1 MKRCGLLKRAIV
13 APIAI
18 SLAAVVAVTDH
29 SNMARA
35 TGSTYQQPFAWGSV
49 QTGTTAY
56 ATYASPV
63 TGTTALSSTAP
74 SGAGSLTARVTSS
87 GPIGK
92 MSYLRAFGG
101 ATPLF
106 FSRSGSTSHV
116 LAAVS
121 TSNGSHELWAWG
133 TNTYGQLGNGSVN
146 ATPLP
151 MKATWTPLAGE
162 EIVALAAGERH
173 SVMLTLQGVTH
184 RVYTWGNNSYGQLGT
199 TSVAST
205 ASQLTPLLLSSL
217 TSANIVSI
225 AAGQYHN
232 VAADSTGAIWAWGYD
247 TDTYG
252 DIGLAGSSA
261 RFTPTKITDDSLN
274 VRRAVPTTQSITS
287 NIATVNTNAY
297 HYFAIGDSVV
307 VNIGDDLLDGTKTI
321 TKVTNTSFSYV
332 AQPAVTSTAISPT
345 GLATLAGVQVAVTN
359 KSLASN
365 VATLTVPA
373 GHGLAVG
380 NIVNIEG
387 VGAPFDGVN
396 TITVSSSTS
405 IRFAKTYAGTITSTA
420 VSPAGSATRADISVA
435 LSNKLVSLASN
446 IATARLT
453 SSTTHGFGVGNIV
466 TVTGAGGVLD
476 GQKTITAVSTT
487 STFDF
492 IPQTNYTARAVTSS
506 SPTASVTTC
515 STACPSAPTGVLSVA
530 AGIGYSV
537 ARTADS
543 VYTWGNTTATTYNRL
558 GRAISGT
565 YISSPKVVALGAGC
579 VPSSITAGRYTAAV
593 VCANNTIRTWGDN
606 TYGQRGSGTA
616 AGTHTTLLESVSGI
630 SLNAGENVSK
640 VDFSTDTA
648 FALTS
653 AGRIFA
659 WGRNLYRL
667 LGVAS
672 LYAALNLRTTAAVT
686 TRAIATGGTTV
697 TDLVADSSNALFI
710 DSADVVWSWGNP
722 TTSLSARG
730 VSGTCIAAGICG
742 ANDGMKFDRIDTASD
757 VRIALADTTD
767 NTSVFV
773 MSDGSVWTYGSVG
786 SAAGSYYLGDG
797 TTGSRMLPGKIDLP
811 FGVDTATASSQ
822 INQLS
827 CSRLHCL
834 IAVAFSGASTIYGWG
849 DGSSRQL
856 TVGTTTDYAYPIA
869 IKNNLVNPRIA
880 AGYQF
885 SLYVDIGTNG
895 TGGTAYGWGAN
906 SSRRAVPTVAT
917 NPLTTFTEVKDM
929 TIPASPA
936 TVSDIIAISA
946 GYLHTVALR
955 ANGTI
960 LTWGYNNF
968 GQLGAGSINTASYFA
983 TPSLPTGKAAAQIVA
998 QGDSTLIRC
1007 SDGSLVGWGSAARGV
1022 LASGSTAN
1030 ILTPTSVASGYN
1042 FNYIDIA
1049 GLGGTAAASSYRNSG
1064 VGILTSGAVVTW
1076 GANTYGQIGR
1086 SDWPAS
1092 ATAVSAYSTSP
1103 VQALTSN
1110 TTAINGVDAVIA
1122 GGIWSAAFGF
1132 YTTPTPPSA
1141 PTSVSASSNAS
1152 KTITV
1157 TWGLPTSP
1165 NDLVSYNVVIRR
1177 AGVVVARVGA
1187 PADATSLTLTGP
1199 TYDIINASAHSV
1211 TVEALNTVGTSP
1223 ESSSVSVTPIGAPS
1237 VPRSVQAEPT
1247 SSGIRLTFAAPSD
1260 NGGASISRYNV
1271 VVVDSGT
1278 TTQRASATLASSD
1291 TTALITS
1298 GLVVGSSY
1306 DVSISATNTAGTSD
1320 AVTVTAVV
1328 PGRPSAPLISEAHA
1342 EGTSDI
1348 IVTWTAPESDGGAPI
1363 TSYVARAYS
1372 RGTDSVVAT
1381 SFSSLSS
1388 TRSLTLAGLTNG
1400 TLYDI
1405 GVIASQDNSS
1415 QSNAIAA
1422 GGSESIRTTVMAG
1435 RLPAPSS
1442 LSISD
1447 LSSGSVTLQW
1457 PSVSNATGITITE
1470 YSVKYVLSATTST
1483 TTASTS
1489 LCTAGVCTKTLTGLT
1504 NGSQYTVSVAST
1516 SSNGT
1521 GTYSNTVTAIP
1532 RTVPGAPENIAVES
1546 GNASLVVSFSAPT
1559 SDGGNA
1565 ITGYTATAMLGGVT
1579 IATQSVGATET
1590 TAALVGLVNGT
1601 TYTIQVSA
1609 TNDEGTS
1616 TPGTTTAIPATVP
1629 GVPTISTIRPGS
1641 IYVEWLAPD
1650 TGGSPI
1656 TYYAITVVD
1665 PMGITSEY
1673 TTGAGAVTGTSS
1685 CLTSAR
1691 TCTITSVST
1700 SPDST
1705 LPTTTLVDDT
1715 RYSVSIAAANAQ
1727 GVGDTTSAFVVTAGQ
1742 PNEPTALTA
1751 SAGNRYF
1758 DACWSAPTYTPSS
1771 AAVTSY
1777 SLQADHSDTTS
1788 TLTINP
1794 DDLVDNAAACVS
1806 PLVGVR
1812 VTAFDDGSTLTPGET
1827 YALTVSASTSPS
1839 DYVYGMSSTST
1850 SVTPFAAPGAPTV
1863 TAVLTSETTA
1873 QVTWSASSAN
1883 GSAVTLYTTTAS
1895 PGAHTCTWTA
1905 GPLSCTL
1912 TGLSDS
1918 TSYSFTVVATNTAGN
1933 SPASTI
1939 FAQSTATTTTSTS
1952 TTSTTTTSTSST
1964 STTVA
1969 SSGSGTTT
1977 STMQTQ
1983 TSVASATPP
1992 SLTVLSTTTIA
2003 SAVKT
2008 PKWISTPTKLAY
2020 GKSLLVAQSAGA
2032 SASFS
2037 TSTKKVTLFYSVGP
2051 NYGKLSLF
2059 LNDKRAKIIDQYSS
2073 KVARRSVTIT
2083 KSLAI
2088 KKITLVALGLK
2099 SKKSKSSAVNI
2110 DALSFTSSTCVKKCV
2125 TNPVPLGSFSAFAVA
2140 LRQWWATQHE
2150 Q

>member
-1 MKRCGLLKRAIV
+1 MKRRGLLKQAIV

-18 SLAAVVAVTDH
+18 SLAAIVAVADH
-29 SNMARA
+29 PDMARA
-35 TGSTYQQPFAWGSV
+35 TASTYQQPFAWGSV
-49 QTGTTAY
+49 LTGKTAY
-56 ATYASPV
+56 AAFGSPV
-63 TGTTALSSTAP
+63 TGTTALSDTAP
-74 SGAGSLTARVTSS
+74 SGAGSLATRVMDS
-87 GPIGK
+87 GPTSK

-106 FSRSGSTSHV
+106 FSRSGSTSHI
-116 LAAVS
+116 LAAVA
-121 TSNGSHELWAWG
+121 TSSGSHELWAWG
-133 TNTYGQLGNGSVN
+133 TNTYGQLGNGSVT

-151 MKATWTPLAGE
+151 KKATWTPLAGE
-162 EIVALAAGERH
+162 EIIALTAGERH
-173 SVMLTLQGVTH
+173 SMMLTLQGTTR
-184 RVYTWGNNSYGQLGT
+184 RVYTWGYNSYGQLGT
-199 TSVAST
+199 TAVAST

-247 TDTYG
+247 TDAYG
-252 DIGLAGSSA
+252 DIGLAGSSS

-287 NIATVNTNAY
+287 NIATISTNAY

-321 TKVTNTSFSYV
+321 TKVTNTSFSYI
-332 AQPAVTSTAISPT
+332 AQPAVTSTPISPT

-365 VATLTVPA
+365 VATLTLPT

-380 NIVNIEG
+380 NIITIDG
-387 VGAPFDGVN
+387 VGAPFDGVS

-446 IATARLT
+446 VATARLT
-453 SSTTHGFGVGNIV
+453 SSNPHGFGVGNVV

-492 IPQTNYTARAVTSS
+492 IPQTNYTARAVAGS

-515 STACPSAPTGVLSVA
+515 STSCPSAPTGVVSVA

-537 ARTADS
+537 AQTADS

-579 VPSSITAGRYTAAV
+579 VPFSIAAGRYTAAV
-593 VCANNTIRTWGDN
+593 VCVNNTIRTWGDN

-630 SLNAGENVSK
+630 SLNAGENISK

-653 AGRIFA
+653 TGRIFA

-667 LGVAS
+667 LGVSS

-686 TRAIATGGTTV
+686 TRAIATGGATV

-722 TTSLSARG
+722 TTSLGARG

-757 VRIALADTTD
+757 VRIAMADATD
-767 NTSVFV
+767 NSSVFV
-773 MSDGSVWTYGSVG
+773 MSDGSVWTSGSIG
-786 SAAGSYYLGDG
+786 STAGTYYLGDG
-797 TTGSRMLPGKIDLP
+797 TTVSRILPGKIDLP

-856 TVGTTTDYAYPIA
+856 IAGSTTDYAYPIA
-869 IKNNLVNPRIA
+869 IKNSLVNPRIA

-885 SLYVDIGTNG
+885 SLYVDIGANG
-895 TGGTAYGWGAN
+895 TGGTAFGWGAN
-906 SSRRAVPTVAT
+906 SSRRAVPTAT
-917 NPLTTFTEVKDM
+917 ATTSLTTLTEVKDM
-929 TIPASPA
+929 TNPASPA

-955 ANGTI
+955 ANGT
-960 LTWGYNNF
+960 LMTWGYNNF
-968 GQLGAGSINTASYFA
+968 GQLGAGTTNTATYFA
-983 TPSLPTGKAAAQIVA
+983 TPSLPTGKVAAQIVA

-1007 SDGSLVGWGSAARGV
+1007 SDGTLVGWGSAARGV
-1022 LASGSTAN
+1022 LASGSTASL
-1030 ILTPTSVASGYN
+1030 LTPTSVASGYT

-1049 GLGGTAAASSYRNSG
+1049 GLGGTATASSYRNSG

-1086 SDWPAS
+1086 SDWAAS
-1092 ATAVSAYSTSP
+1092 ATAVTAYSTSP

-1110 TTAINGVDAVIA
+1110 TTAINDVDAVIA

-1132 YTTPTPPSA
+1132 YTAPTPPSA

-1157 TWGLPTSP
+1157 SWGLPTSP

-1199 TYDIINASAHSV
+1199 TYDITNASAHSV
-1211 TVEALNTVGTSP
+1211 TVEALNTVGTGP

-1247 SSGIRLTFAAPSD
+1247 SSGIRLIFAAPSD

-1320 AVTVTAVV
+1320 VVTVTAVV

-1342 EGTSDI
+1342 EGTGDI
-1348 IVTWTAPESDGGAPI
+1348 VVSWTAPESDGGAPI
-1363 TSYVARAYS
+1363 TSYIARAYS

-1388 TRSLTLAGLTNG
+1388 TRSLTLAGLTDG

-1405 GVIASQDNSS
+1405 GVVASQDNSS

-1422 GGSESIRTTVMAG
+1422 AGSESIRTTVMAG
-1435 RLPAPSS
+1435 RLPAPAS

-1457 PSVSNATGITITE
+1457 PSVSNATGISITE
-1470 YSVKYVLSATTST
+1470 YSVKYVLGATTST

-1521 GTYSNTVTAIP
+1521 GTYSTSVSATP
-1532 RTVPGAPENIAVES
+1532 RTVPGAPENIAVEP
-1546 GNASLVVSFSAPT
+1546 GNASLAISFSAPT
-1559 SDGGNA
+1559 SNGGNA
-1565 ITGYTATAMLGGVT
+1565 ITGYTATATLSGVT
-1579 IATQSVGATET
+1579 VATQSVGATET
-1590 TAALVGLVNGT
+1590 TATLVGLVNGT
-1601 TYTIQVSA
+1601 TYNIQVSA
-1609 TNDEGTS
+1609 TNDEGSSAAATE
-1616 TPGTTTAIPATVP
+1616 TGTPATVP
-1629 GVPTISTIRPGS
+1629 GIPTIAAIRPGS
-1641 IYVEWLAPD
+1641 IYIEWLAPD
-1650 TGGSPI
+1650 SGGSPI

-1700 SPDST
+1700 SIDTT

-1715 RYSVSIAAANAQ
+1715 RYSVSVAAANAQ

-1794 DDLVDNAAACVS
+1794 EDLVDNAAACAS

-1812 VTAFDDGSTLTPGET
+1812 VTAFDDGSMLSPGET
-1827 YALTVSASTSPS
+1827 YAVTVSASTSPS

-1850 SVTPFAAPGAPTV
+1850 SVTPFAAPSAPTV

-1883 GSAVTLYTTTAS
+1883 GSVVTLYTVTAS
-1895 PGAHTCTWTA
+1895 PGSHSCTWTS
-1905 GPLSCTL
+1905 GPLSCTI

-1933 SPASTI
+1933 SPTSTV
-1939 FAQSTATTTTSTS
+1939 FAQSTES
-1952 TTSTTTTSTSST
+1952 TTTSTSST
-1964 STTVA
+1964 TSTT
-1969 SSGSGTTT
+1969 SST
-1977 STMQTQ
+1977 STIPNATTQ
-1983 TSVASATPP
+1983 TTAAATAPP
-1992 SLTVLSTTTIA
+1992 SLTVPTATTIV

-2008 PKWISTPTKLAY
+2008 TKWISTPTKLAY

-2073 KVARRSVTIT
+2073 KAARRSVTIT
-2083 KSLAI
+2083 KSFLI
-2088 KKITLVALGLK
+2088 KKITLVALGQK

>member
-1 MKRCGLLKRAIV
+1 VKRHGLLKQAIV

-18 SLAAVVAVTDH
+18 SLAAVVAVADRPD
-29 SNMARA
+29 MARA
-35 TGSTYQQPFAWGSV
+35 TASTYQQPFAWGSV
-49 QTGTTAY
+49 QTGKTAY
-56 ATYASPV
+56 AAFGSPV
-63 TGTTALSSTAP
+63 TGTTTLSDTAP
-74 SGAGSLTARVTSS
+74 SGAGSLATRVTAS
-87 GPIGK
+87 GPTSK

-106 FSRSGSTSHV
+106 FSRSGSTSHI
-116 LAAVS
+116 LAAVA
-121 TSNGSHELWAWG
+121 TSSGSHELWTWG
-133 TNTYGQLGNGSVN
+133 TNTYGQLGNGSVT

-151 MKATWTPLAGE
+151 KKATWTPLAGE
-162 EIVALAAGERH
+162 EIIALTAGERH
-173 SVMLTLQGVTH
+173 SMMLTLQGATR
-184 RVYTWGNNSYGQLGT
+184 RVYTWGNNAYGQLGT
-199 TSVAST
+199 TAVAST

-225 AAGQYHN
+225 AAGRYHN

-247 TDTYG
+247 TDAYG
-252 DIGLAGSSA
+252 DIGLAGSSS

-287 NIATVNTNAY
+287 NIATISTNAY

-332 AQPAVTSTAISPT
+332 AQPAVTSTPISPT

-359 KSLASN
+359 KSLTSN
-365 VATLTVPA
+365 VATLTVPT

-380 NIVNIEG
+380 NTITIDG
-387 VGAPFDGVN
+387 VGAPFDGVS

-446 IATARLT
+446 VATARLT
-453 SSTTHGFGVGNIV
+453 SSNPHGFGVGNV
-466 TVTGAGGVLD
+466 VAVTGAGGVLD

-537 ARTADS
+537 AQTADS

-579 VPSSITAGRYTAAV
+579 VPSAIAAGRYTAAV

-630 SLNAGENVSK
+630 SLNASENISK

-653 AGRIFA
+653 TGRIFS
-659 WGRNLYRL
+659 WGRNWYRL
-667 LGVAS
+667 LGISS

-686 TRAIATGGTTV
+686 TRAIATGGATV

-722 TTSLSARG
+722 TTSLGARG

-742 ANDGMKFDRIDTASD
+742 TDDGMKFDRIDTASD
-757 VRIALADTTD
+757 VRIAMADATD
-767 NTSVFV
+767 NSSVFV
-773 MSDGSVWTYGSVG
+773 MSDGSVWTSGSIG
-786 SAAGSYYLGDG
+786 STAGTYFLGDG
-797 TTGSRMLPGKIDLP
+797 TTGSRILPGKIDLP
-811 FGVDTATASSQ
+811 FGVDTATPSSQ

-856 TVGTTTDYAYPIA
+856 IVGSTTDYAYPIA
-869 IKNNLVNPRIA
+869 IKNNLANPRIA

-885 SLYVDIGTNG
+885 SLYVDIGANG
-895 TGGTAYGWGAN
+895 AGGTAYGWGAN
-906 SSRRAVPTVAT
+906 SSRRAVPTAT
-917 NPLTTFTEVKDM
+917 ATTSLTTLTEVKDM

-955 ANGTI
+955 ANGT
-960 LTWGYNNF
+960 LMTWGYNNF
-968 GQLGAGSINTASYFA
+968 GQLGAGTTNTATYFA
-983 TPSLPTGKAAAQIVA
+983 TPSLPTGKVAAQIVA

-1007 SDGSLVGWGSAARGV
+1007 SDGTLVGWGSAARGV
-1022 LASGSTAN
+1022 LASGSTASL
-1030 ILTPTSVASGYN
+1030 LTPTSVASGYS

-1049 GLGGTAAASSYRNSG
+1049 GLGGTATASSYRNSG

-1086 SDWPAS
+1086 SDWAAS
-1092 ATAVSAYSTSP
+1092 ATAVTAYSTSP

-1110 TTAINGVDAVIA
+1110 TTAINDVDAVVA

-1132 YTTPTPPSA
+1132 YTAPTPPSA

-1152 KTITV
+1152 KAITV

-1199 TYDIINASAHSV
+1199 TYDIINASTHSV

-1260 NGGASISRYNV
+1260 NGGASISLYNV

-1291 TTALITS
+1291 TSALITS

-1320 AVTVTAVV
+1320 TVTVTAVV

-1342 EGTSDI
+1342 EGTGDI
-1348 IVTWTAPESDGGAPI
+1348 VVTWTAPESDGGAPI

-1381 SFSSLSS
+1381 SFSSSSS
-1388 TRSLTLAGLTNG
+1388 TRSLTLAGLTDG

-1405 GVIASQDNSS
+1405 GVVASQDNSS

-1422 GGSESIRTTVMAG
+1422 AGSESIRTTVMAG
-1435 RLPAPSS
+1435 RLPAPTS
-1442 LSISD
+1442 LTISD

-1457 PSVSNATGITITE
+1457 PSVSNATGISITE
-1470 YSVKYVLSATTST
+1470 YSVKYVLGATTST

-1489 LCTAGVCTKTLTGLT
+1489 LCTAGVCAKTLTGLT

-1521 GTYSNTVTAIP
+1521 GTYSTTISATP

-1546 GNASLVVSFSAPT
+1546 GNASLTISFSAPT
-1559 SDGGNA
+1559 SNGGNA
-1565 ITGYTATAMLGGVT
+1565 ITSYTATATLSGVT

-1601 TYTIQVSA
+1601 TYNIQVSA
-1609 TNDEGTS
+1609 TNDEGSSAAATE
-1616 TPGTTTAIPATVP
+1616 TGTPATVP
-1629 GVPTISTIRPGS
+1629 GVPTIAAIRPGS
-1641 IYVEWLAPD
+1641 IYIEWLAPD

-1691 TCTITSVST
+1691 TCTITSVSD
-1700 SPDST
+1700 SIDST

-1715 RYSVSIAAANAQ
+1715 RYSVSVAAANAQ

-1758 DACWSAPTYTPSS
+1758 DACWSAPTYTPLS

-1777 SLQADHSDTTS
+1777 SLQADHSETTS

-1794 DDLVDNAAACVS
+1794 DDLVDNVAACAS

-1812 VTAFDDGSTLTPGET
+1812 VAAFDDGSMLSPGET
-1827 YALTVSASTSPS
+1827 YAVTVSASTSPS

-1850 SVTPFAAPGAPTV
+1850 SVTPFAAPSAPTV

-1873 QVTWSASSAN
+1873 QVTWSASLAN
-1883 GSAVTLYTTTAS
+1883 GSAVTLYTVTAS
-1895 PGAHTCTWTA
+1895 PGSHSCTWTS
-1905 GPLSCTL
+1905 GPLSCTI

-1933 SPASTI
+1933 GPASTV
-1939 FAQSTATTTTSTS
+1939 FAQSTES
-1952 TTSTTTTSTSST
+1952 TTTSTSST
-1964 STTVA
+1964 SSTSSTT
-1969 SSGSGTTT
+1969 STT
-1977 STMQTQ
+1977 STMPNASTQ
-1983 TSVASATPP
+1983 TTVAATTPP
-1992 SLTVLSTTTIA
+1992 SLTVPTATTIA
-2003 SAVKT
+2003 SAAKT

-2020 GKSLLVAQSAGA
+2020 GKSLLVAQSTGA

-2059 LNDKRAKIIDQYSS
+2059 LNDKQAKIIDQYSS
-2073 KVARRSVTIT
+2073 KAARRSVTIT
-2083 KSLAI
+2083 KSFLI
-2088 KKITLVALGLK
+2088 KKITLVALGQK

-2110 DALSFTSSTCVKKCV
+2110 DALSFTSATCVKKCA

-2140 LRQWWATQHE
+2140 LRQWWTTQHE

>member
-1 MKRCGLLKRAIV
+1 MKRHGLLKQAIV

-18 SLAAVVAVTDH
+18 SLAAVVAVADRPD
-29 SNMARA
+29 MARA
-35 TGSTYQQPFAWGSV
+35 TASTYQQPFAWGSV
-49 QTGTTAY
+49 LTGKTAY
-56 ATYASPV
+56 AAFGSPV
-63 TGTTALSSTAP
+63 TGTTALSNTAP
-74 SGAGSLTARVTSS
+74 SGAGSLASRVTAS
-87 GPIGK
+87 GPTSK

-106 FSRSGSTSHV
+106 FSRSGSTSHI
-116 LAAVS
+116 LAAVA
-121 TSNGSHELWAWG
+121 TSSGSHELWAWG
-133 TNTYGQLGNGSVN
+133 TNTYGQLGNGSVT

-151 MKATWTPLAGE
+151 KKATWTPLAGE
-162 EIVALAAGERH
+162 EIIALTAGERH
-173 SVMLTLQGVTH
+173 SMMLTLQGATR
-184 RVYTWGNNSYGQLGT
+184 RVYTWGNNAYGQLGT

-205 ASQLTPLLLSSL
+205 TSQLTPLLLSPL
-217 TSANIVSI
+217 TSTNIQSI
-225 AAGQYHN
+225 AAGQHHN
-232 VAADSTGAIWAWGYD
+232 IAADSTGAIWAWGYD
-247 TDTYG
+247 TDAYG
-252 DIGLAGSSA
+252 DIGLAGSSS

-287 NIATVNTNAY
+287 NIATISTNAY

-332 AQPAVTSTAISPT
+332 AQPAVTSTPISPT

-365 VATLTVPA
+365 VATLTVPT

-380 NIVNIEG
+380 NTISIDG
-387 VGAPFDGVN
+387 VGAPFDGVS

-420 VSPAGSATRADISVA
+420 VSPAGAATRADISVA
-435 LSNKLVSLASN
+435 LSNKLVSLSSN
-446 IATARLT
+446 VATARLT
-453 SSTTHGFGVGNIV
+453 SSTPHGFGQGNVVSI
-466 TVTGAGGVLD
+466 TGAGGVLD
-476 GQKTITAVSTT
+476 GQKTITLAPTT

-530 AGIGYSV
+530 AGVGYSV

-579 VPSSITAGRYTAAV
+579 VPSSIAAGRYTAAV

-606 TYGQRGSGTA
+606 AFGQRGSGTA

-630 SLNAGENVSK
+630 SLNAGENILK

-648 FALTS
+648 LALTS
-653 AGRIFA
+653 TGRIFA

-667 LGVAS
+667 LGVSS

-686 TRAIATGGTTV
+686 TRAIASGGATV
-697 TDLVADSSNALFI
+697 TDVVADSSNALFI

-722 TTSLSARG
+722 TTSLGARG

-742 ANDGMKFDRIDTASD
+742 SNDGMKFDRIDTASD
-757 VRIALADTTD
+757 VRIAMADATD
-767 NTSVFV
+767 NSSVFV
-773 MSDGSVWTYGSVG
+773 MSDGSVWTSGSIG
-786 SAAGSYYLGDG
+786 STAGTYFLGDG
-797 TTGSRMLPGKIDLP
+797 TTGSRILPGKIDLP
-811 FGVDTATASSQ
+811 FGVDTATPSSQ

-856 TVGTTTDYAYPIA
+856 IVGSTTDYAYPIA

-885 SLYVDIGTNG
+885 SLYVDIGANG

-906 SSRRAVPTVAT
+906 SSRRAVPTAT
-917 NPLTTFTEVKDM
+917 ATTSLTTLTEVKDM

-955 ANGTI
+955 ANGT
-960 LTWGYNNF
+960 LMTWGYNNF
-968 GQLGAGSINTASYFA
+968 GQLGAGTTNTATYFA

-1007 SDGSLVGWGSAARGV
+1007 SDGTLVGWGSAARGV
-1022 LASGSTAN
+1022 LASGSTASL
-1030 ILTPTSVASGYN
+1030 LTPTSVASGYT

-1049 GLGGTAAASSYRNSG
+1049 GLGGTATASSYRNSG

-1086 SDWPAS
+1086 SDWAA
-1092 ATAVSAYSTSP
+1092 ATSGVTAFSTSP

-1110 TTAINGVDAVIA
+1110 TTAINDVDAVIA
-1122 GGIWSAAFGF
+1122 SGIWSAAFGF
-1132 YTTPTPPSA
+1132 YTAPTPPSA

-1187 PADATSLTLTGP
+1187 PASATSLTLTGP

-1211 TVEALNTVGTSP
+1211 TVEALNSVGAGP

-1260 NGGASISRYNV
+1260 NGGASISSYNV

-1342 EGTSDI
+1342 EGTGDI
-1348 IVTWTAPESDGGAPI
+1348 VVTWTAPESDGGAPI

-1372 RGTDSVVAT
+1372 RGTDSVAAT

-1388 TRSLTLAGLTNG
+1388 TRSLTLAGLTDG

-1405 GVIASQDNSS
+1405 SVVASQDNSS

-1422 GGSESIRTTVMAG
+1422 SGSESIRTTVMAG
-1435 RLPAPSS
+1435 RLPAPAS

-1447 LSSGSVTLQW
+1447 LSSGTVTLQW

-1470 YSVKYVLSATTST
+1470 YSVKYVLGATTST

-1489 LCTAGVCTKTLTGLT
+1489 LCTAGVCAKTLTGLT
-1504 NGSQYTVSVAST
+1504 NGSQYTVSIAST

-1521 GTYSNTVTAIP
+1521 GTYSDTVTATP
-1532 RTVPGAPENIAVES
+1532 RTVPGAPENIAVEP
-1546 GNASLVVSFSAPT
+1546 GNASLAVSFSAP
-1559 SDGGNA
+1559 SSNGGNA
-1565 ITGYTATAMLGGVT
+1565 ITGYTATATLSGVT
-1579 IATQSVGATET
+1579 IATQSVGTTET

-1601 TYTIQVSA
+1601 NYNIQVSA
-1609 TNDEGTS
+1609 TNDEGSSAAATE
-1616 TPGTTTAIPATVP
+1616 TGTPATVP
-1629 GVPTISTIRPGS
+1629 GVPTIAAIRPGS
-1641 IYVEWLAPD
+1641 IYIEWLAPD
-1650 TGGSPI
+1650 SGGSPI

-1700 SPDST
+1700 SIDST
-1705 LPTTTLVDDT
+1705 LPNVILTDDT
-1715 RYSVSIAAANAQ
+1715 QYSVSVAAANAQ

-1777 SLQADHSDTTS
+1777 SLQADHSETTS

-1794 DDLVDNAAACVS
+1794 DDLVDNAAACAS

-1812 VTAFDDGSTLTPGET
+1812 VTAFDDGSTLSPGET

-1863 TAVLTSETTA
+1863 TAVLASETTA

-1883 GSAVTLYTTTAS
+1883 GSVVTLYTVTAS
-1895 PGAHTCTWTA
+1895 PGSHSCTWTS
-1905 GPLSCTL
+1905 GPLSCTI

-1933 SPASTI
+1933 GPASTV
-1939 FAQSTATTTTSTS
+1939 FAQSTES
-1952 TTSTTTTSTSST
+1952 TTTSTSST
-1964 STTVA
+1964 SST
-1969 SSGSGTTT
+1969 SSTT
-1977 STMQTQ
+1977 STTSTIPNTTTQ
-1983 TSVASATPP
+1983 TTAAATTPP
-1992 SLTVLSTTTIA
+1992 SLTVPTATTIA

-2008 PKWISTPTKLAY
+2008 PKWIATPTKLAY
-2020 GKSLLVAQSAGA
+2020 GKSLLVAQSTGA

-2073 KVARRSVTIT
+2073 KAARHSVTIT
-2083 KSLAI
+2083 KSFLI
-2088 KKITLVALGLK
+2088 KKITLVALGQK

-2110 DALSFTSSTCVKKCV
+2110 DALSFTSATCVKKCV
-2125 TNPVPLGSFSAFAVA
+2125 TNPVPLGSFSAFALA

>member
-1 MKRCGLLKRAIV
+1 MKRHGLLKQAIV

-18 SLAAVVAVTDH
+18 SLAAIVAVADRPD
-29 SNMARA
+29 MARA
-35 TGSTYQQPFAWGSV
+35 TASTYQQPFAWGSV
-49 QTGTTAY
+49 QTGKTAY
-56 ATYASPV
+56 AAFGSPV
-63 TGTTALSSTAP
+63 TGTTALSDTAP
-74 SGAGSLTARVTSS
+74 SGAGSLATRVTAS
-87 GPIGK
+87 GPTNK

-106 FSRSGSTSHV
+106 FSRSGSTSHI
-116 LAAVS
+116 LAAVA
-121 TSNGSHELWAWG
+121 TSSGSHELWAWG
-133 TNTYGQLGNGSVN
+133 TNTYGQLGNGSVT

-151 MKATWTPLAGE
+151 KKATWTPLAGE
-162 EIVALAAGERH
+162 EIIALTAGERH
-173 SVMLTLQGVTH
+173 SMMLTLQGATR
-184 RVYTWGNNSYGQLGT
+184 RVYTWGNNAYGQLGT

-205 ASQLTPLLLSSL
+205 TSQLTPLLLSSL
-217 TSANIVSI
+217 TSTNIQSI
-225 AAGQYHN
+225 AAGQHHN

-247 TDTYG
+247 TDAYG
-252 DIGLAGSSA
+252 DIGLAGSSS

-287 NIATVNTNAY
+287 NIATISTNAY

-332 AQPAVTSTAISPT
+332 AQPAVTSTPISPT

-365 VATLTVPA
+365 VATLTVPT

-380 NIVNIEG
+380 NSITIAG
-387 VGAPFDGVN
+387 VGAPFDGVS

-435 LSNKLVSLASN
+435 LSNKLVSLSSN
-446 IATARLT
+446 VATARLT
-453 SSTTHGFGVGNIV
+453 SSTTHGFGIGNVV

-506 SPTASVTTC
+506 SPTASVTSC

-537 ARTADS
+537 AQTADS

-593 VCANNTIRTWGDN
+593 VCTNNTIRTWGDN

-630 SLNAGENVSK
+630 SLNAGENILK

-667 LGVAS
+667 LGVSS

-686 TRAIATGGTTV
+686 TRAIAPGGATV

-710 DSADVVWSWGNP
+710 DSADVVRSWGNP
-722 TTSLSARG
+722 TTSLGARG

-742 ANDGMKFDRIDTASD
+742 ANDGMKFDRIDTASG
-757 VRIALADTTD
+757 VRIAMADATD
-767 NTSVFV
+767 NSSVFV
-773 MSDGSVWTYGSVG
+773 MSDGSVWTSGSIG
-786 SAAGSYYLGDG
+786 STAGTYYLGDG
-797 TTGSRMLPGKIDLP
+797 TTGSRILPGKIDLP

-856 TVGTTTDYAYPIA
+856 IAGSTTDYAYPVA
-869 IKNNLVNPRIA
+869 IQNNLVNPRIA

-885 SLYVDIGTNG
+885 SLYVDIGANG

-917 NPLTTFTEVKDM
+917 NPLLTFSEVKDM

-955 ANGTI
+955 ANGT
-960 LTWGYNNF
+960 LMTWGYNNF
-968 GQLGAGSINTASYFA
+968 GQLGAGTTNTATYFA
-983 TPSLPTGKAAAQIVA
+983 TPSLPTGKVAAQIVA

-1007 SDGSLVGWGSAARGV
+1007 SDGTLVGWGSAARGV
-1022 LASGSTAN
+1022 LASGSTASL
-1030 ILTPTSVASGYN
+1030 LTPTSVASGYT

-1086 SDWPAS
+1086 SDWAA
-1092 ATAVSAYSTSP
+1092 ATSGVTAFSTSP

-1110 TTAINGVDAVIA
+1110 TTAISDVDAVIA

-1132 YTTPTPPSA
+1132 YTAPTPPSA

-1165 NDLVSYNVVIRR
+1165 NDLVSYNVVVRR

-1278 TTQRASATLASSD
+1278 TTQRATATLASSD

-1342 EGTSDI
+1342 EGTGDI
-1348 IVTWTAPESDGGAPI
+1348 VVTWTAPESDGGAPI
-1363 TSYVARAYS
+1363 TSYIARAYS

-1388 TRSLTLAGLTNG
+1388 TRSLTLAGLTDG

-1405 GVIASQDNSS
+1405 GVVASQDNSS

-1422 GGSESIRTTVMAG
+1422 AGSESIRTTVMAG
-1435 RLPAPSS
+1435 RLPAPTS

-1457 PSVSNATGITITE
+1457 PSVSNATGISITE
-1470 YSVKYVLSATTST
+1470 YSVKYVLGATTST

-1489 LCTAGVCTKTLTGLT
+1489 LCTAGVCAKTLTGLT

-1521 GTYSNTVTAIP
+1521 GTYSNTVTATP
-1532 RTVPGAPENIAVES
+1532 RTVPGAPENIAVEP
-1546 GNASLVVSFSAPT
+1546 GNASLAISFSAPT
-1559 SDGGNA
+1559 SNGGNA
-1565 ITGYTATAMLGGVT
+1565 ITGYTATATLSGVT
-1579 IATQSVGATET
+1579 VATQSVGATET

-1601 TYTIQVSA
+1601 TYNIQVIA
-1609 TNDEGTS
+1609 TNDEGSSAAATE
-1616 TPGTTTAIPATVP
+1616 TGTPATVP
-1629 GVPTISTIRPGS
+1629 GIPTIAAIRPGS
-1641 IYVEWLAPD
+1641 IYIEWLAPD

-1700 SPDST
+1700 SIDST

-1715 RYSVSIAAANAQ
+1715 RYSVSVAAANAQ

-1758 DACWSAPTYTPSS
+1758 DACWSAPTYTPLS

-1794 DDLVDNAAACVS
+1794 DDLVDNAAACAS

-1812 VTAFDDGSTLTPGET
+1812 VTAFDDGSTLSPGET

-1863 TAVLTSETTA
+1863 TAVLASETTA

-1883 GSAVTLYTTTAS
+1883 GSAVTLYTVTAS
-1895 PGAHTCTWTA
+1895 PGSHSCTWTS
-1905 GPLSCTL
+1905 GPLSCTI

-1933 SPASTI
+1933 GPASTV
-1939 FAQSTATTTTSTS
+1939 FAQSTES
-1952 TTSTTTTSTSST
+1952 TTTSTSST
-1964 STTVA
+1964 SST
-1969 SSGSGTTT
+1969 SSTT
-1977 STMQTQ
+1977 STTSTIPNTTTQ
-1983 TSVASATPP
+1983 TTAAATTPP
-1992 SLTVLSTTTIA
+1992 SLTVPTATTIA

-2008 PKWISTPTKLAY
+2008 LKWISTPTKLAY
-2020 GKSLLVAQSAGA
+2020 GKSLLVATSAGT
-2032 SASFS
+2032 SATFS
-2037 TSTKKVTLFYSVGP
+2037 ASTKKFTLFYSVGP
-2051 NYGKLSLF
+2051 NYGKLSL
-2059 LNDKRAKIIDQYSS
+2059 LVNDKRAKIIDQYSS
-2073 KVARRSVTIT
+2073 KAARRSITIT
-2083 KSLAI
+2083 KSFLI

-2110 DALSFTSSTCVKKCV
+2110 DALSFTSATCVKKCI
-2125 TNPVPLGSFSAFAVA
+2125 TNPVPLGSFSVFAVA
-2140 LRQWWATQHE
+2140 LRQWWATRHE